1 MNSLLQANL
10 DAAQARIQEPKT
22 GADLGER
29 PTEAVRSRTAGQQN
43 QCFEQRCLKRQPA
56 AQRGNAY
63 SAETPLRLRPAMSA
77 TQSTRLR
84 TMMAQSPPTRANHW
98 CENRTG
104 SPAASGRTAR
114 HSAGVAR
121 AANSHRMNLSTAIA
135 EQR

>member
-1 MNSLLQANL
+1 VNSLLQANL

-84 TMMAQSPPTRANHW
+84 TTMAQSPPTSAKHLAREPHW
-98 CENRTG
+98 LAGRQRTDG
-104 SPAASGRTAR
+104 PP
-114 HSAGVAR
+114 
-121 AANSHRMNLSTAIA
+121 
-135 EQR
+135 EQL